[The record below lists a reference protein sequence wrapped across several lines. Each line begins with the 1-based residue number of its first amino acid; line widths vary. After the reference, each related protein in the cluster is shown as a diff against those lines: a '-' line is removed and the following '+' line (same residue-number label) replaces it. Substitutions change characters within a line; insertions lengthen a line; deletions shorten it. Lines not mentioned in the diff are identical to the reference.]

1 MTGFESFYNSIAP
14 YAWLVTLIVL
24 IVLGVMLWRAQN
36 RANQIYSIVDTFI
49 RDTRG
54 GEGGIEVL
62 LDRLKRI
69 EADAATLD
77 IIQTALRELELR
89 QNRSYQAVG
98 LVRFNPFTDMGGD
111 QSFAL
116 AIVDSFGNG
125 FVMSSLHGRT
135 ATRVYTKTVKRGQAT
150 TTVSAEEQAA
160 IDQAMRNQQ
169 LPPDFPSSTSPML
182 TAPDDNYPA

>member
-1 MTGFESFYNSIAP
+1 MTGFESFYNSAAP
-14 YAWLVTLIVL
+14 YLWILSLI
-24 IVLGVMLWRAQN
+24 IFGVLGFLIWRTQA
-36 RANQIYSIVDTFI
+36 RANQIYRLVDTFV

-54 GEGGIEVL
+54 GEGGLEAL
-62 LDRLKRI
+62 MNRMKRI
-69 EADAATLD
+69 EQDSATID

-89 QNRSYQAVG
+89 QNRSYQSVG
-98 LVRFNPFTDMGGD
+98 IVRFNPFTDMGGD

-135 ATRVYTKTVKRGQAT
+135 ATRVYAKTVKRGIAT
-150 TTVSAEEQAA
+150 SSVSTEEQGA

-169 LPPDFPSSTSPML
+169 LPPDFPPNAKAML
-182 TAPDDNYPA
+182 TSPDDNY